1 MENVCRIQKKVVY
14 LQQQTT
20 HTMENK
26 VYRIQ
31 IKNFGSVAWR
41 MYDKVEYSETDANT
55 MVARLNQDDEVH
67 YYRKVRIR

>member
-1 MENVCRIQKKVVY
+1 
-14 LQQQTT
+14 
-20 HTMENK
+20 MENK